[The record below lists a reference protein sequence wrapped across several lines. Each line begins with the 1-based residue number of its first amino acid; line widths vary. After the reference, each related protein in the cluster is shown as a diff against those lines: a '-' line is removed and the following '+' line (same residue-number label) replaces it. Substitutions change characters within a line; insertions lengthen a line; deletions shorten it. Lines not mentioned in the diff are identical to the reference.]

1 MKDKLEKLIQLSA
14 TLLFLII
21 TVIFLGMLS
30 VVSFQLI
37 NEPNTVSVLFGIMLL
52 LLCLVGCTTLIL
64 ITIHYFKN
72 KLWD

>member
-1 MKDKLEKLIQLSA
+1 MKDKLEKLIQLSV

-30 VVSFQLI
+30 VMSFQLI
-37 NEPNTVSVLFGIMLL
+37 NEPSTVSVLFGIMLL

-64 ITIHYFKN
+64 ITINHFK
-72 KLWD
+72 K

>member
-1 MKDKLEKLIQLSA
+1 MKDKLEKLIQLSV
-14 TLLFLII
+14 TLLFFIASL
-21 TVIFLGMLS
+21 TLTMLGS
-30 VVSFQLI
+30 VAGFQLLS
-37 NEPNTVSVLFGIMLL
+37 ESSTVSVLFGIMLL